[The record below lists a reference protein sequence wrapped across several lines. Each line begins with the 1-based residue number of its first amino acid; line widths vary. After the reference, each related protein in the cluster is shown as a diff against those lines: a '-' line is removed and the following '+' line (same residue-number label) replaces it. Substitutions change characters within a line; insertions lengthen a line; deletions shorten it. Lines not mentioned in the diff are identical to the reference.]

1 MQFQYNLTISSG
13 PICNVFKSLD
23 DIYIGGEENVIKIV
37 MIIGKSRT
45 VTLCVDLSEDNVLK
59 IMMIL
64 GKLRTANLCVD
75 LSEEKANKRT
85 KTSPREIFG
94 VKHYW

>member
-1 MQFQYNLTISSG
+1 
-13 PICNVFKSLD
+13 
-23 DIYIGGEENVIKIV
+23 

-45 VTLCVDLSEDNVLK
+45 TTLFVDLSEDNVLK

-64 GKLRTANLCVD
+64 GKSRTATLCVD

-85 KTSPREIFG
+85 KTSPRELLG